1 LLSGLAYNISDFS
14 TNNKNYQKSAFT
26 IKSGEPTLGIGVY
39 SQITPI
45 FNLFFNMKDLKV
57 NNSKVKVLS
66 MGKKI
71 LFVLAGCFFIGSGVY
86 AQVRNKVAVSEKIL
100 WQAPVETK
108 GEDGSTQR
116 LLTFKGAIFS
126 PQKGNLP
133 LFNKKFLAPANT
145 SGVQAQLVQPS
156 YQPLSTVEKDALD
169 LTRVGDQI
177 EITTEWVK
185 TKQRPY
191 FVLTFVPIRK
201 NPSTGVFEKLVSFG
215 LSYQYRQERAPVARS
230 FSYTTESELNTGTWF
245 KVAVTKDGVYKLD
258 RQFFKS
264 QGVDI
269 STLDPRNIRVFGTG
283 GKMLSFS
290 NQDERIDDIQ
300 ELAIA
305 VKGEQDGVLDSLDFA
320 WFYAKGPN
328 RWSKSAACPGYMH
341 QLHLYSDTSYYFV
354 TIDKGAGK
362 RILTKS
368 SVTDPSNQS
377 VVAFDDYQFYENEAV
392 NVVKSG
398 RNWLGET
405 FDLVTTYNFPF
416 NFPDA
421 EPGSTFSIKASVAAR
436 SRPASSFTITCQG
449 NSFAVTPTEV
459 NLTPYW
465 ADPITMAAACNSFPV
480 GSGNFNVTVKFN
492 KNPGFSSAIGYLD
505 YLELVVR
512 RQLKLSGNEMH
523 FRDAVTAAPGNIA
536 DFYLANTSSS
546 TLVLDV
552 SDLFNVTMLETQA
565 QGGSLQFRQR
575 CDTIVEYF
583 AFNEGSNALGTPV
596 SYGSVPNQNLHAVR
610 GIDYIIVAHS
620 LFWSQAQRLAA
631 LHEANDGLS
640 SLVVT
645 PQMIYNEFSGG
656 NQDVTAIKHFMKML
670 YDQAGSEA
678 EKPKYLL
685 LFGDAS
691 YRNRSRSIVGNTNF
705 VPCYESANSIS
716 YINSYVTDDYFGLLD
731 DNAGEGLAEEVKL
744 GIGRLPVK
752 TAEEAKR
759 VVDKIAAYLIKPRIE
774 DNTVGY
780 CSNGSSVSSGDWK
793 NIICFVAD
801 DEDQNLHLRN
811 ADFIANAV
819 DTLYPDYNIEKIF
832 IDAYKQQSGAGGKR
846 YPDAKNAINQRVNR
860 GALLVNYT
868 GHGGETGWT
877 EERILEIVDVDSWTN
892 FDRLPLFVTATCE
905 FSRFDDPGRTSAG
918 EEVILHGAG
927 GGIGLLTTTRLVYA
941 NYNQTLNE
949 NFFDFVFLKDTLS
962 GKYLRVGDICR
973 LTKNASATTQAVNH
987 RNFTLLGDP
996 AIRLNYP
1003 ENKVITLTL
1012 NGTAITN
1019 STDTVS
1025 ALSKITVTGMLADGA
1040 GNKLSNFNG
1049 IVYPTVYDKESVSLT
1064 LANDPQSLV
1073 TGLKSRKSI
1082 IYRGKVS
1089 VVNGE
1094 FSFSFVV
1101 PKDINYQFGPGRFSY
1116 YAITDGTDG
1125 HGSNEQFIVG
1135 GTNPNAPKDEEGPT
1149 IQLYMNDEKFVS
1161 GSITDE
1167 DPDLLGILFDEN
1179 GINTVGNGIG
1189 HDLVAIL
1196 DENTEKAINLN
1207 DYYQSDL
1214 NSYQKG
1220 MVRYPFYSLSDGKH
1234 TLSLKV
1240 WDVYNNSNTAVT
1252 EFVVASSSRLAL
1264 DKVLNY
1270 PNPFTTHTR
1279 FMFEH
1284 NKPCDNLDVNIQIFT
1299 VSGKLIKTL
1308 ETMVKCEGYRSE
1320 DITWDGKDDFGDNIG
1335 KGVYVYRLKV
1345 TAPDGTWA
1353 DKFEK
1358 LVVLR

>member
-1 LLSGLAYNISDFS
+1 
-14 TNNKNYQKSAFT
+14 
-26 IKSGEPTLGIGVY
+26 
-39 SQITPI
+39 
-45 FNLFFNMKDLKV
+45 M
-57 NNSKVKVLS
+57 
-66 MGKKI
+66 
-71 LFVLAGCFFIGSGVY
+71 
-86 AQVRNKVAVSEKIL
+86 
-100 WQAPVETK
+100 
-108 GEDGSTQR
+108 
-116 LLTFKGAIFS
+116 
-126 PQKGNLP
+126 
-133 LFNKKFLAPANT
+133 
-145 SGVQAQLVQPS
+145 
-156 YQPLSTVEKDALD
+156 
-169 LTRVGDQI
+169 
-177 EITTEWVK
+177 
-185 TKQRPY
+185 
-191 FVLTFVPIRK
+191 
-201 NPSTGVFEKLVSFG
+201 
-215 LSYQYRQERAPVARS
+215 
-230 FSYTTESELNTGTWF
+230 
-245 KVAVTKDGVYKLD
+245 
-258 RQFFKS
+258 
-264 QGVDI
+264 
-269 STLDPRNIRVFGTG
+269 
-283 GKMLSFS
+283 
-290 NQDERIDDIQ
+290 
-300 ELAIA
+300 
-305 VKGEQDGVLDSLDFA
+305 
-320 WFYAKGPN
+320 
-328 RWSKSAACPGYMH
+328 
-341 QLHLYSDTSYYFV
+341 
-354 TIDKGAGK
+354 
-362 RILTKS
+362 
-368 SVTDPSNQS
+368 
-377 VVAFDDYQFYENEAV
+377 
-392 NVVKSG
+392 
-398 RNWLGET
+398 
-405 FDLVTTYNFPF
+405 
-416 NFPDA
+416 
-421 EPGSTFSIKASVAAR
+421 
-436 SRPASSFTITCQG
+436 
-449 NSFAVTPTEV
+449 
-459 NLTPYW
+459 
-465 ADPITMAAACNSFPV
+465 
-480 GSGNFNVTVKFN
+480 
-492 KNPGFSSAIGYLD
+492 
-505 YLELVVR
+505 
-512 RQLKLSGNEMH
+512 
-523 FRDAVTAAPGNIA
+523 
-536 DFYLANTSSS
+536 
-546 TLVLDV
+546 
-552 SDLFNVTMLETQA
+552 
-565 QGGSLQFRQR
+565 
-575 CDTIVEYF
+575 
-583 AFNEGSNALGTPV
+583 
-596 SYGSVPNQNLHAVR
+596 
-610 GIDYIIVAHS
+610 
-620 LFWSQAQRLAA
+620 
-631 LHEANDGLS
+631 
-640 SLVVT
+640 
-645 PQMIYNEFSGG
+645 
-656 NQDVTAIKHFMKML
+656 
-670 YDQAGSEA
+670 
-678 EKPKYLL
+678 
-685 LFGDAS
+685 
-691 YRNRSRSIVGNTNF
+691 
-705 VPCYESANSIS
+705 
-716 YINSYVTDDYFGLLD
+716 
-731 DNAGEGLAEEVKL
+731 KL

-780 CSNGSSVSSGDWK
+780 CTNGSSVSSGDWK

-1149 IQLYMNDEKFVS
+1149 IQLYMNDEKFIS

>member
-1 LLSGLAYNISDFS
+1 MKIVKVKNSG
-14 TNNKNYQKSAFT
+14 
-26 IKSGEPTLGIGVY
+26 
-39 SQITPI
+39 
-45 FNLFFNMKDLKV
+45 
-57 NNSKVKVLS
+57 VKVLS
-66 MGKKI
+66 VGKMV
-71 LFVLAGCFFIGSGVY
+71 LFVSAMSFLLVKGVY
-86 AQVRNKVAVSEKIL
+86 AQERNKVSPSQKII

-108 GEDGSTQR
+108 AEDGTTQR
-116 LLTFKGAIFS
+116 LLSFKGAVFS
-126 PQKGNLP
+126 ALKGNLP
-133 LFNKKFLAPANT
+133 LFNKKFLAPQNS
-145 SGVQAQLVQPS
+145 SGVEVRLTVPS
-156 YQPLSTVEKDALD
+156 YTALTQAEKEAIDLSL
-169 LTRVGDQI
+169 VGEQVN
-177 EITTEWVK
+177 ITTDWVN
-185 TKQRPY
+185 TEERPF
-191 FVLTFVPIRK
+191 FVVSFVPIRR
-201 NPSTGVFEKLVSFG
+201 NPSTGVYEKLVSFG
-215 LSYQYRQERAPVARS
+215 FQMDYRQQRGPSNRG
-230 FSYTTESELNTGTWF
+230 FSYATESVLKNGTWF
-245 KVAVTKDGVYKLD
+245 KIGVPKDGVYKLD
-258 RQFFKS
+258 RQFFIS
-264 QGVDI
+264 QGLDVA
-269 STLDPRNIRVFGTG
+269 TLDPRNIRVFGTG
-283 GKMLSFS
+283 GALLSFS
-290 NQDERIDDIQ
+290 NLDERIDDLQ
-300 ELAIA
+300 ELPIM

-328 RWSKSAACPGYMH
+328 RWEKSSSCLGYSH
-341 QLHLYSDTSYYFV
+341 NLHYYSDTSYYFV
-354 TIDKGAGK
+354 TIDNGAGK

-368 SVTDPSNQS
+368 NVTEPANQT
-377 VVAFDDYQFYENEAV
+377 VTAFDDFQYYENEAV
-392 NVVKSG
+392 NMVKSG
-398 RNWLGET
+398 RNWFGET

-416 NFPDA
+416 TFPDVVQ
-421 EPGSTFSIKASVAAR
+421 GSDFSIRAGVGAR
-436 SRPASSFTITCQG
+436 SRPASSFTVTCQG
-449 NSFAVTPTEV
+449 NSFTITPNEV

-465 ADPITMAAACNSFPV
+465 ADPVTTALACNTFPA
-480 GSGNFNVTVKFN
+480 GTGNFNIQVKFN

-505 YLELVVR
+505 FLEIGVR
-512 RQLKLSGNEMH
+512 RALKLSGNEMH
-523 FRDAVTAAPGNIA
+523 FRDAASAAPGNIA
-536 DFYLANTSSS
+536 EFSLSNTSAS

-552 SDLFNVTMLETQA
+552 SDLFNVAVIDAQS
-565 QGGSLQFRQR
+565 QGGNLLFRQR
-575 CDTIVEYF
+575 SDTIIEYF
-583 AFNEGSNALGTPV
+583 AFNEGSNALGIPV
-596 SYGSVPNQNLHAVR
+596 NCGAVPNQNLHAVR
-610 GIDYIIVAHS
+610 GIDYVIVSHS
-620 LFWSQAQRLAA
+620 LFWSQANRLAS
-631 LHEANDGLS
+631 LHESSDGLKT
-640 SLVVT
+640 LVVT

-670 YDQAGSEA
+670 YDQAASEA

-691 YRNRSRSIVGNTNF
+691 YKNRSRSIVGNTNF
-705 VPCYESANSIS
+705 VPCYQSANSIS

-731 DNAGEGLAEEVKL
+731 DNAGEGLADVVKL

-759 VVDKIAAYLIKPRIE
+759 VVDKIAAYLIRPKIE
-774 DNTVGY
+774 ETNVGY

-811 ADFIANAV
+811 ADFIANHV
-819 DTLYPDYNIEKIF
+819 DTIYPDYNIEKIF

-905 FSRFDDPGRTSAG
+905 FSRFDDPARTSAG

-949 NFFDFVFLKDTLS
+949 NFFEFVFQRDSLS
-962 GKYLRVGDICR
+962 KKYLRIGDICR

-1012 NGTAITN
+1012 NGTSI
-1019 STDTVS
+1019 SSVTDTVS
-1025 ALSKITVTGMLADGA
+1025 ALSKITVTGMVADGA
-1040 GNKLSNFNG
+1040 GNKLNSFNG
-1049 IVYPTVYDKESVSLT
+1049 IVYPTVYDKETVSLT

-1073 TGLKSRKSI
+1073 TGVKSRKSI

-1089 VVNGE
+1089 VVNGD

-1101 PKDINYQFGPGRFSY
+1101 PKDINYQFGEGRFSY
-1116 YAITDGTDG
+1116 YAITEGTDG
-1125 HGSNEQFIVG
+1125 HGSNEDFIVG
-1135 GTNPNAPKDEEGPT
+1135 GTNPNAPKDEDGPT
-1149 IQLYMNDEKFVS
+1149 IQLFMNDEKFIS

-1167 DPDLLGILFDEN
+1167 NPDLLGIIFDEN

-1207 DYYQSDL
+1207 DYYQSEL

-1220 MVRYPFYSLSDGKH
+1220 QVRYPFYSLSDGKH

-1240 WDVYNNSNTAVT
+1240 WDVYNNSNTAIT
-1252 EFVVASSSRLAL
+1252 EFVVASSANLAL

-1270 PNPFTTHTR
+1270 PNPFTTYTR

-1308 ETMVKCEGYRSE
+1308 ETVVKCEGYRSE
-1320 DITWDGKDDFGDNIG
+1320 EITWDGKDEFGDNIG